1 MELDADRSHLGTPV
15 PTLWRADLAAG
26 LVAPLFDD
34 LGDVLNETLLPDD
47 LCLAPRGHDGHP
59 DHNSRGKAACRVT
72 ISTGA
77 DMLRYAVWAC
87 HWARPDSAL
96 GIECRPRKGSR
107 PVAAQKRL
115 FASALASRIRPLGL
129 DHTDRAWLP
138 APILR
143 PFWRPFEVV
152 GLGGSNK

>member
-1 MELDADRSHLGTPV
+1 MELNADRSHQGTPD
-15 PTLWRADLAAG
+15 PTLWRTDLAAG
-26 LVAPLFDD
+26 LVAPPFDD

-47 LCLAPRGHDGHP
+47 LSLAQWGHDGHP
-59 DHNSRGKAACRVT
+59 HHNSRGEAARRAT

-87 HWARPDSAL
+87 HWARPDPAL
-96 GIECRPRKGSR
+96 RIERRPRKGSQ

-115 FASALASRIRPLGL
+115 FASALASGIRPLGL

-143 PFWRPFEVV
+143 PFWRPFEVF